1 MNCLYV
7 YEANLKKMFHF
18 IQLLCQWILIITT
31 TPITSIM
38 QRIEAALNE
47 VAEQVKRNT
56 PLTNE
61 DKALTKYSRVFEV
74 Q

>member
-1 MNCLYV
+1 
-7 YEANLKKMFHF
+7 
-18 IQLLCQWILIITT
+18 
-31 TPITSIM
+31 M